1 MINKTLIIPGY
12 IVGIGSLIIITYRTI
27 LAYTSNTKSVTVNI
41 NRFGEQN
48 LDLFFLAVIWIISIL
63 GLIFLLINQKDKRI
77 KNIKNED
84 DDKKPFNIDDQLNLF
99 NTQYLYNMEETEL
112 KLNKADI
119 SKETYIKTNLSN
131 DGSNLSVTYNSINS
145 NK

>member
-12 IVGIGSLIIITYRTI
+12 IVGIGSLMIITYRTI

-77 KNIKNED
+77 KNIKNGD

-119 SKETYIKTNLSN
+119 SKATYIKTNLSN
-131 DGSNLSVTYNSINS
+131 DGINLSVTYNSINS